1 MPLVGGFYLIPYQK
15 LNCDVDTGTYF
26 LCGMGQNEVF
36 LKSPIFWPL
45 MLKFQ
50 MDSKFW
56 MPLGH
61 IDPQTSIGL
70 QWPSFLD
77 I

>member
-36 LKSPIFWPL
+36 LKSPIL
-45 MLKFQ
+45 
-50 MDSKFW
+50 
-56 MPLGH
+56 
-61 IDPQTSIGL
+61 
-70 QWPSFLD
+70 
-77 I
+77 